1 MMKSDKAD
9 KMLAALGTALEQE
22 KIGPVDILVCGA
34 MALAMQGLIDRPTRD
49 IDGLAKVVHRG
60 DSLTLRKPLMSKRFT
75 EAVERVGIT
84 YGEGKFWF
92 STAATIL
99 HDDVKM
105 PKGLA
110 ERAEVRHF
118 GNNLT
123 VRLCS
128 RVDMICLKM
137 WAAIKRGEP
146 DIGDLVHLKLT
157 REEAENAATWCL
169 AQDREAGPD
178 LAAVLKEVGH
188 GELAERFS

>member
-1 MMKSDKAD
+1 MKSDKAD
-9 KMLAALGTALEQE
+9 RMLAALGTVLEQE

-34 MALAMQGLIDRPTRD
+34 MALTMQGLIDRPTRD

-60 DSLTLRKPLMSKRFT
+60 EALTIRKPIMSKKFT
-75 EAVERVGIT
+75 DAVERVGVT

-99 HDDVKM
+99 HDDTRL
-105 PKGLA
+105 PKGLV
-110 ERAEVRHF
+110 ERAQVRDY
-118 GNNLT
+118 GSNLT

-128 RVDMICLKM
+128 RADMITLKM

-146 DIGDLVHLKLT
+146 DIGDLVHMKPT
-157 REEAENAATWCL
+157 RKEAENASEWCL
-169 AQDREAGPD
+169 TQDKVAGRD
-178 LAAVLKEVGH
+178 LAQVLEVLGY

>member
-1 MMKSDKAD
+1 MKSDKAD
-9 KMLAALGTALEQE
+9 KMLAALGTVLEQE

-34 MALAMQGLIDRPTRD
+34 MALAMQGLVERPTRD
-49 IDGLAKVVHRG
+49 IDGLARVVRRG

-75 EAVERVGIT
+75 EAVERVGMA

-99 HDDVKM
+99 HEDTRL

-110 ERAEVRHF
+110 KRAQVRHY
-118 GNNLT
+118 GTHLT
-123 VRLCS
+123 VRLCA
-128 RVDMICLKM
+128 RGDMICLKL
-137 WAAIKRGEP
+137 WAAVRRGEP
-146 DIGDLVHLKLT
+146 DIGDLVHMGIS
-157 REEAENAATWCL
+157 REEAENAAAWCL

-178 LAAVLKEVGH
+178 IAAVLKEVGH